1 MTTEATCRQA
11 KTSAGV
17 SSRPVARHVGTD
29 RTFWRKWP
37 LSRRIDRHLQEQQ
50 AGKRRGKDVLALGT
64 PRDKSL
70 GEKGRGC
77 GGLEL
82 FTLNRGG
89 IPYHHEPTDVQG
101 KPLCT
106 LLGTPGDW
114 LGSTCRQAGWC

>member
-17 SSRPVARHVGTD
+17 SSRPVVRHVGTD

-70 GEKGRGC
+70 GEKGRG
-77 GGLEL
+77 
-82 FTLNRGG
+82 
-89 IPYHHEPTDVQG
+89 
-101 KPLCT
+101 
-106 LLGTPGDW
+106 
-114 LGSTCRQAGWC
+114 